1 MKQLSILLMLLFSCA
16 SMASFAQKT
25 LELTDNKTGKTKT
38 FAIGKKIRYKGVED
52 TDYEKVKIQNITDS
66 TLVFFLPD
74 EDESSPVREVKLNE
88 IYSFQKATT
97 LHNVS
102 RILGGLFMVAGA
114 STMANS
120 SGYAGED
127 GSSGAYIGLGAGM
140 VAVGVIP
147 FLIKPKTYIL
157 GDTHT
162 AKLK

>member
-1 MKQLSILLMLLFSCA
+1 MKKISILFILLFTGA
-16 SMASFAQKT
+16 SIASYGQKT
-25 LELTDNKTGKTKT
+25 LELTDKQTGKIKT
-38 FAIGKKIRYKGVED
+38 FAIGKKIRYKSVED
-52 TDYEKVKIQNITDS
+52 SDYEKGKIQNITDS

-74 EDESSPVREVKLNE
+74 EDENPSLVELRLDE
-88 IYSFQKATT
+88 IQSFQKSTT
-97 LHNVS
+97 LHNIS

-114 STMANS
+114 STMANAN
-120 SGYAGED
+120 GYAGED

-157 GDTHT
+157 GETHT